1 MIILRQSFEFFSKGW
16 IWGYQTLEV
25 IEIQKSII
33 QTLLFAQ
40 VAGLKIFRAISAG
53 VGFVVWRDP
62 PRDAN
67 AFWASKINEMFRIS
81 QVYI

>member
-67 AFWASKINEMFRIS
+67 AFICNLGIQDKRD
-81 QVYI
+81 V